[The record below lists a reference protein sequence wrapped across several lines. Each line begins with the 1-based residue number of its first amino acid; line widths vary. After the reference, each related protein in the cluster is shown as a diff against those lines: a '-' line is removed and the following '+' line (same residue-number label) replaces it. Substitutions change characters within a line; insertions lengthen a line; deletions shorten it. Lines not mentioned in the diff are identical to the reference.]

1 MGRQTIRELPVEL
14 QLPLTDVY
22 NNSKKGS
29 KPNSS
34 DRDPDNTPPNSRLF
48 VVCGKELSEEE
59 LLELFQPYGKIE
71 YCRLIKD
78 KKSQESKGL
87 CYVKFAKASSAADA
101 LENLDGTQLKDNG
114 ALIKVHIADAKGTAK
129 NRRKLYS
136 TEPED
141 TPPRSRLFVV
151 CPKEMTEEMLNER
164 FKQIDGLEYCKVISD
179 KQTGESKG
187 FAYVKFNKASAAALA
202 MESVSETG
210 EIASMKVKVLIADPK
225 NKRTVNTD
233 FFSMPPMDKM
243 GYPYPM
249 QIPPYAGIPPFIFPY
264 PILKQRIVVM
274 CHKSVTVED
283 LTNVFAQYPGL
294 EYCEL
299 DPLPQSSSGEP
310 FRCAYAYF
318 SSPQSAMIAAEQ
330 LDGYEIPAGY
340 PISCALDQPSL
351 VMSPLSNSP
360 PDGGFMVPPHLE
372 GYGNMGMYPPPMI
385 GYPPLSYSVNETW
398 MQEPPRL
405 TPVYFS
411 IPGGL
416 LHQEI
421 LDQFGQYGHI
431 EFVNPGSDGGVVNF
445 TDYMSAQ
452 AAVQELDGTEIDGR
466 VMEVSMYQERS

>member
-14 QLPLTDVY
+14 QLPLDVY
-22 NNSKKGS
+22 NNTKKAT
-29 KPNSS
+29 KPSS
-34 DRDPDNTPPNSRLF
+34 ERDPDNTPPNSRLF

-101 LENLDGTQLKDNG
+101 LENIDGTQLKDNG
-114 ALIKVHIADAKGTAK
+114 ALLKVHIADAKGTAK

-151 CPKEMTEEMLNER
+151 CPKEMTEDMLNER
-164 FKQIDGLEYCKVISD
+164 FKQIEGLEYCKVISD

-202 MESVSETG
+202 MESVSESG
-210 EIASMKVKVLIADPK
+210 EIAQMKVKVLIADPK

-233 FFSMPPMDKM
+233 FFSMPPMDSM
-243 GYPYPM
+243 YPYPM

-264 PILKQRIVVM
+264 PILKQRIVIM

-283 LTNVFAQYPGL
+283 LTNLFAQYPGL
-294 EYCEL
+294 EYCDL
-299 DPLPQSSSGEP
+299 DPVPQPAGEL

-318 SSPQSAMIAAEQ
+318 NSPQSAMMAAEQ
-330 LDGYEIPAGY
+330 LDGYEFPAGF
-340 PISCALDQPSL
+340 PINCVLDQPSL
-351 VMSPLSNSP
+351 VMSPLNNSP
-360 PDGGFMVPPHLE
+360 PDSGGFMVPPHLE
-372 GYGNMGMYPPPMI
+372 GYGNMAMYPPPMM
-385 GYPPLSYSVNETW
+385 GYPLSYGVNDSW
-398 MQEPPRL
+398 MQQEPPRL

-416 LHQEI
+416 SHQEI
-421 LDQFGQYGHI
+421 LDHFGHYGHI
-431 EFVNPGSDGGVVNF
+431 EYVKPGNDHGVVNF
-445 TDYMSAQ
+445 SDYMSAHN
-452 AAVQELDGTEIDGR
+452 AIQELDGTEIDGKL
-466 VMEVSMYQERS
+466 MEVSMYQDQITQ